1 MRPGFT
7 DAAAFG
13 AVFRRAHSGKAKC
26 TPPKAH
32 LARPPSAMACVA
44 HQDRLSPALNNQLR
58 GAATRGGGL
67 VDEQRGGGGGGGGG
81 GEAARKKKN
90 KKNKKKK
97 KKAKREHG
105 SGAGGGG
112 HGGPLF

>member
-1 MRPGFT
+1 MRPAFT

-13 AVFRRAHSGKAKC
+13 AVFRREHSGKAKC
-26 TPPKAH
+26 TPPNAH
-32 LARPPSAMACVA
+32 LAPPKRDGVCRASGSA
-44 HQDRLSPALNNQLR
+44 RSPALNNQLR
-58 GAATRGGGL
+58 VAATRGGGL